1 MKRAKSLVA
10 FMFLV
15 LLWVSVTSVEY
26 ALVMHLGILS
36 DVLVSVLALSLLL
49 GALLRAPEGYEDH
62 SEFHIG
68 APAGAVLL

>member
-49 GALLRAPEGYEDH
+49 GALLRAPEGYEDQ
-62 SEFHIG
+62 SGFHIG
-68 APAGAVLL
+68 APAGAVLG

>member
-1 MKRAKSLVA
+1 MKSAKSLVA

-49 GALLRAPEGYEDH
+49 GALLRAPEGYEDK
-62 SEFHIG
+62 SGFHIG

>member
-36 DVLVSVLALSLLL
+36 DVLVRVFVLSLLL
-49 GALLRAPEGYEDH
+49 GALLRAPEGYEDE
-62 SEFHIG
+62 SGFHIG
-68 APAGAVLL
+68 ALDVLP

>member
-49 GALLRAPEGYEDH
+49 GALLRAPEGYEDRRG
-62 SEFHIG
+62 FHIG
-68 APAGAVLL
+68 APASAVLP